1 MEIFQVL
8 GVGLV
13 ALMLYLILQ
22 EQKSN
27 TGIFVVITFGV
38 LVFLYVM
45 DKMAVILNTLL
56 NVSADAGVNV
66 IYLTAIF
73 KIIGIAYLTEFVG
86 QLCRDAGSGALALKI
101 EFAAKVMILALAM
114 PVLQAILQSILQLLG

>member
-66 IYLTAIF
+66 IYLTTIF